1 MQPEYS
7 TKPAVY
13 YGWFIVGTLAWT
25 ETISWGVLY
34 YAFAVFQQ
42 PIGATMGWSQVQV
55 TGVFSLALL
64 VAGLAAVP
72 AGYWIDRHGAREL
85 MAAGSGIATILLL
98 ALAHVERLATLYA
111 IWAGVGLCMAAVLY
125 EPAFAVITTWFVRR
139 RGQAL
144 AIVTFAAGFASTIFV
159 PLSAALLTHYG
170 WRTALM
176 MLAAALGVGTVAPHA
191 LVLRRRPTDIGLAP
205 DGEPRDAYSRR
216 GPAQP
221 ARSTSLRTAL
231 QSSSFWWLVAAFTL
245 TSLAATATTIHL
257 IPYLTTRG
265 HTTAAAAWATG
276 LIGAMKLPG
285 RALFA
290 PLDARIPRRVLTALL
305 FGLQGVAL
313 LVLLLAP
320 STAGVLVFVVLFGAA
335 TGATTL
341 ARPALLAER
350 YGVAAYASISGT
362 LALALALA
370 GALAPVGAGALR
382 TGFGSYP
389 PVFGLLALISFV
401 AAVVVFIA
409 MRAP

>member
-55 TGVFSLALL
+55 TGAFSLALL

-72 AGYWIDRHGAREL
+72 VGYWIDRHGAREL
-85 MAAGSGIATILLL
+85 MAAGSGIAAILLL

-111 IWAGVGLCMAAVLY
+111 IWAGLGLCMAAVLY

-176 MLAAALGVGTVAPHA
+176 LLAAALGIGTVAPHA

-205 DGEPRDAYSRR
+205 DGEPRDTYSRR

-221 ARSTSLRTAL
+221 ERNTSLRTAL
-231 QSSSFWWLVAAFTL
+231 RNSSFWWLVAAFTL

-382 TGFGSYP
+382 AGFGSYP
-389 PVFGLLALISFV
+389 PVFGLLALIAFV
-401 AAVVVFIA
+401 AAGVVFIA